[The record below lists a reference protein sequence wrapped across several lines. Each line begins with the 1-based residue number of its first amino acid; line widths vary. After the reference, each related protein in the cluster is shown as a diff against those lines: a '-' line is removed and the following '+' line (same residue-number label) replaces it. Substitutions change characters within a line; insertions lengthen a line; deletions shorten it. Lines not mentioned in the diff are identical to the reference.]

1 MIPMKPHAHLL
12 TRRNFLKAAGAGATS
27 LAMTPLTGLGAD
39 APSGKR
45 PPNVVLIVADDQRND
60 TIAAWGNDHIHTP
73 NLDRLA
79 RSGFSFT
86 AARCMGAQTGAVCI
100 PARAMLNT
108 GRSLFR
114 VPENMGRFTTI
125 GQALRSAGYETF
137 HAGKWHNGTPAFVR
151 SYSAGG
157 NIFFG
162 GMNAN
167 QYKVRIHD
175 FNPAGKYPA
184 DSIRIGNKFS
194 SELFANAAVEFIS
207 RQKNASKP
215 FYCYLAFTSP
225 HDPRTPPAPYS
236 TMYDPARMPLPK
248 NWLPEHPFDNGE
260 LSGRDERLAP
270 FPRTKPDTKKQLCDY
285 YGMISSQ
292 DEQVGRVLAALESAG
307 QMSNT
312 LIVYTGDHGLSI
324 GSHGLFGKQSVYEE
338 AQHVPLIFSGLGV
351 PGGKS
356 SAAISYG
363 FDIFPTIF
371 SLIGMTPPKSVEG
384 SSLTRIISGSAQK
397 VRDTFFGAYIHPV
410 RGGHPYTQHSACD
423 GQWKLI
429 RYDVKG
435 KTTLQLFDLENDP
448 TESRDLAQDGVA
460 QKQIPRLRELLDHS
474 QKMCEEPRELIVEG

>member
-1 MIPMKPHAHLL
+1 MNPPAAPL
-12 TRRNFLKAAGAGATS
+12 TRRGFLQAAGVGATS
-27 LAMTPLTGLGAD
+27 LALAPL
-39 APSGKR
+39 SGIAAEASRDKR

-60 TIAAWGNDHIHTP
+60 TIAAWGNDHIRTP

-79 RSGFSFT
+79 QSGFSFT

-125 GQALRSAGYETF
+125 GQALQAAGYETF

-175 FNPAGKYPA
+175 FNRAGKYP
-184 DSIRIGNKFS
+184 DSSVRVGDKFS
-194 SELFANAAVEFIS
+194 SELFADAAVDFIS
-207 RQKNASKP
+207 SQKNASMP

-225 HDPRTPPAPYS
+225 HDPRTPPTPYS

-260 LSGRDERLAP
+260 LGGRDERLAP
-270 FPRTKPDTKKQLCDY
+270 FPRTQADTRKQLCDY

-307 QMSNT
+307 QMPNT

-338 AQHVPLIFSGLGV
+338 AQHVPLIFKGLGV
-351 PGGKS
+351 PAGKS
-356 SAAISYG
+356 SPAIAYG

-371 SLIGMTPPKSVEG
+371 SLIGIAPPESVEG
-384 SSLTRIISGSAQK
+384 SSLAGVISGSAQK
-397 VRDTFFGAYIHPV
+397 VRDTVFSAYIHPV
-410 RGGHPYTQHSACD
+410 RGGHPYTQHAACD

-435 KTTLQLFDLENDP
+435 KTTLQLFDLSNDP
-448 TESRDLAQDGVA
+448 SEARDLAKDAVA
-460 QKQIPRLRELLDHS
+460 QKQIPHLRELLDHS
-474 QKMCEEPRELIVEG
+474 QKIFEEPRELIVEG